1 MKRMIFNLKRSMT
14 IALLLLSLYSMGQ
27 DQMNTDF
34 KWNAVKVFDL
44 DIDDVYNIY
53 IDTLNA
59 ANGEAAFC
67 FQTNSGK
74 LIKTDIKGATLSTV
88 DNPNTYFTCYNGDTL
103 ILTGNTL
110 VYGNGNVLYELPTL
124 TVPLWSI
131 QYSYITVSPSGLL
144 VSEFHDYNS
153 AVAEYISLINPDVDY
168 ETVLQLNTLSGIPVT
183 GLCYSDGFVFAIQT
197 KTDNKCYLTRRIVDN
212 SKKQSEDNVPI
223 EGPAGIAGYN
233 GYLYV
238 YSNTDKALYRLET
251 PEGYGIEALNEKP
264 KPDDNNHNETIYPLY
279 QDYVVIPDRFFVK
292 KSTDVT
298 QDYLISFFEDE
309 FNGNYQIEGWVGDD
323 ICKVIVDDSL
333 IDPAVAKLLNNNSI
347 LVARRIYAE
356 RVSYEQYLN
365 GDPIKLDEIEMC
377 IFNEIAYGIR
387 NGYSQNQMDSIAD
400 VYGLVNTPNPY
411 NSKKEGM
418 FGLSKTTDIFEMSRT
433 LYEIGCF
440 TYIQPNMYMQVV
452 LHDSTLAEEK
462 EKQPVQVLETKYY
475 NITGQTTDSPS
486 GLILVVTRYS
496 DGTVSTEK
504 KLF

>member
-1 MKRMIFNLKRSMT
+1 MKRMIFNLKRLMT

-27 DQMNTDF
+27 NQIDTDF
-34 KWNAVKVFDL
+34 KWNAVKVFNL
-44 DIDDVYNIY
+44 DFDDVYNIF

-74 LIKTDIKGATLSTV
+74 LIKTDIKGVTLSTV
-88 DNPNTYFTCYNGDTL
+88 DNPDTFFTFYNGDTL
-103 ILTGNTL
+103 IVKDNSII
-110 VYGNGNVLYELPTL
+110 NGEGKVIHEFGKKNYPEK
-124 TVPLWSI
+124 
-131 QYSYITVSPSGLL
+131 YSYITASPIGLL
-144 VSEFHDYNS
+144 IFNFSNYFYELEYGY
-153 AVAEYISLINPDVDY
+153 VALINPIVDY
-168 ETVLQLNTLSGIPVT
+168 EPDLKFNTLSGVPIT
-183 GLCYSDGFVFAIQT
+183 GLCYSDGFVFAIQAN
-197 KTDNKCYLTRRIVDN
+197 TDNMCYLTRRIVDN

-223 EGPAGIAGYN
+223 EGTAGIAGYN

-251 PEGYGIEALNEKP
+251 PEGHGIEALKEKP
-264 KPDDNNHNETIYPLY
+264 VPDNHNHNETIYPLY
-279 QDYVVIPDRFFVK
+279 LDYVVIPDRFFVK
-292 KSTDVT
+292 KSTGVT
-298 QDYLISFFEDE
+298 QDYLISLLEDE
-309 FNGNYQIEGWVGDD
+309 FNGNYQIEGWIGDD

-333 IDPAVAKLLNNNSI
+333 IDLAVTKLLNNDSI
-347 LVARRIYAE
+347 LVARRIYAD
-356 RVSYEQYLN
+356 RGSYEHYLN
-365 GDPIKLDEIEMC
+365 GAHIKLDEIEMC
-377 IFNEIAYGIR
+377 IFSEIAYGIR

-411 NSKKEGM
+411 NSKNEGM

-452 LHDSTLAEEK
+452 LLNPTLAEEK